1 MEGHSVVLCSVASNP
16 LQPHGLLSTRFL
28 CPCNC
33 PGRNTGVGCYFLLQ
47 GIFLTQGW
55 NLCLLYLLHW
65 QEGSFHSSHLGN
77 SINIFGYTYYK
88 KKITEL
94 VIVITFAFK
103 VQSRDSRQMVV
114 TVWFSILF
122 IYFSLLFLYFT
133 LQYCIGFAIG
143 QHESAM
149 GVHVFPILNPPPTSL
164 PIPSLW
170 VIPVHQ
176 PQASCILHRDWQFVS
191 YMILYMF
198 QCQLILFNSTIKQ
211 T

>member
-1 MEGHSVVLCSVASNP
+1 MNVVHSVYFILSMVYHNVTVVWSVIHFFYWKVVFPYKDIPQFNNLP
-16 LQPHGLLSTRFL
+16 VEGFTDNWF
-28 CPCNC
+28 
-33 PGRNTGVGCYFLLQ
+33 YF
-47 GIFLTQGW
+47 I
-55 NLCLLYLLHW
+55 LLY
-65 QEGSFHSSHLGN
+65 
-77 SINIFGYTYYK
+77 
-88 KKITEL
+88 
-94 VIVITFAFK
+94 FA
-103 VQSRDSRQMVV
+103 
-114 TVWFSILF
+114 
-122 IYFSLLFLYFT
+122 
-133 LQYCIGFAIG
+133 LQYSIGFAIH

-170 VIPVHQ
+170 VILVHQ